1 MLPVLLAL
9 DSGIVALLK
18 LGLAFVIVLAA
29 VPILFKIGRWLIRYE
44 EVAMLLRCS
53 KRDARWV
60 KRMMVSRGIS
70 FSRLHMLVCSAAS
83 YFMPLFSF
91 GRCEHAVA
99 CTDETYS
106 ACLAVLKAGK
116 LKGNTTEDEFL
127 EGVNQE
133 LIRRGFGKH
142 LHELEK
148 RGGIQSE
155 AEIDPMVD
163 GLDF

>member
-1 MLPVLLAL
+1 MNIA
-9 DSGIVALLK
+9 I
-18 LGLAFVIVLAA
+18 AFVGLIALI
-29 VPILFKIGRWLIRYE
+29 PILFKIGRWLIRYE
-44 EVAMLLRCS
+44 EVAQLLRCS

-60 KRMMVSRGIS
+60 RHMIDAQGIS
-70 FSRLHMLVCSAAS
+70 FSRLHMFVCAAAS

-91 GRCEHAVA
+91 GRCEHAIA
-99 CTDETYS
+99 PTDETYS

-116 LKGNTTEDEFL
+116 LKRRTTEDEFL
-127 EGVNQE
+127 ERVNQE
-133 LIRRGFGKH
+133 LIHRGFGKH
-142 LHELEK
+142 LHESES